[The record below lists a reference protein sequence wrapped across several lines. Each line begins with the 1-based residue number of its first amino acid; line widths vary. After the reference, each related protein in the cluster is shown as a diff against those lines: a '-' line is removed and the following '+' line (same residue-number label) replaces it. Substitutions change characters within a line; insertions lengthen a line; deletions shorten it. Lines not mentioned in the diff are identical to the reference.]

1 MTKFIDHDS
10 YGKKTACI
18 CPKCRRK
25 HTVKM
30 RWIGR
35 GIVWKFCQPCKNTV
49 EDYELM
55 EPQFNKYAAISRVQ
69 YGRT

>member
-1 MTKFIDHDS
+1 MTKFIDHES

-35 GIVWKFCQPCKNTV
+35 GIVWKFCQPCKR
-49 EDYELM
+49 ECDDYEC
-55 EPQFNKYAAISRVQ
+55 IDDCSRPSVL
-69 YGRT
+69 YGTNYPAMS